1 MDKKK
6 SIKVLQDILKIKTE
20 NDNEKEV
27 AIYLKNLLNENGIES
42 ELVEFDE
49 GRCSLVAE
57 ISNGEGK
64 TLAISGHMD
73 VVNAGNEEE
82 WDKPPYAGIIENDV
96 IWGRGA
102 SDMKSGLAALVL
114 AMIDLHNSKKFKG
127 KIRLLATVGEEIG
140 ELGSKQLT
148 DEGHADNIDA
158 MLIREPVN
166 IGIVY
171 AHKGS
176 LNYKVT
182 SKGLAAHSSAP
193 ETGNN
198 AIENLLKLINEITV
212 KINEN
217 IEKHV
222 NKVLGKTIHNITLV
236 KGGTQVNSIPDYAE
250 YEANARTIPEYSSE
264 DVINDIQNIINQFNK
279 ESKNNFELIVT
290 ANQAPVETKP
300 DSELIKVIQEVV
312 NDYEDIKP
320 KNLIKSMEDLLDT
333 DLSFVSELLGDAE
346 AIQPIAVSGTTDAAQ
361 FIRANKDIELAVF
374 GPGVPVL
381 NHKINERMPLSQ
393 YLDFIEAYKMIFEK
407 YLS

>member
-1 MDKKK
+1 M
-6 SIKVLQDILKIKTE
+6 
-20 NDNEKEV
+20 
-27 AIYLKNLLNENGIES
+27 
-42 ELVEFDE
+42 VEFDE

-82 WDKPPYAGIIENDV
+82 WDKPPYAGIIKNDV

-158 MLIREPVN
+158 MLIGEPVN

-217 IEKHV
+217 IEKYV